1 MIYTCLM
8 TLAIIVVI
16 GAIATQNRALES
28 MAAIITAIY
37 LIPTLL
43 AAIALFVITLP
54 ISVIGRLLSRKE
66 R

>member
-1 MIYTCLM
+1 MVM
-8 TLAIIVVI
+8 AIIVVI

-28 MAAIITAIY
+28 MASIITAIY

-43 AAIALFVITLP
+43 ATITLFIITLP

>member
-1 MIYTCLM
+1 MIYICL
-8 TLAIIVVI
+8 IIMATIIVI
-16 GAIATQNRALES
+16 GAIVTQNRALEAT
-28 MAAIITAIY
+28 AAIIAFIY
-37 LIPTLL
+37 LIPTLI

>member
-8 TLAIIVVI
+8 TLAIIIVL
-16 GAIATQNRALES
+16 GAIVTQNRALES

-54 ISVIGRLLSRKE
+54 ISVISRLLSRKE

>member
-1 MIYTCLM
+1 M
-8 TLAIIVVI
+8 TLAIIIVL
-16 GAIATQNRALES
+16 GAIVTQNRALES

-54 ISVIGRLLSRKE
+54 ISVISRLLSRKE

>member
-1 MIYTCLM
+1 MIYMCLM
-8 TLAIIVVI
+8 TLAIIIVL
-16 GAIATQNRALES
+16 GAIVTQNRALES

-43 AAIALFVITLP
+43 AAVALFIITLP

>member
-1 MIYTCLM
+1 MIMAT
-8 TLAIIVVI
+8 IIVI
-16 GAIATQNRALES
+16 GAIVTQNRALES
-28 MAAIITAIY
+28 MASIITAIY

-43 AAIALFVITLP
+43 ATIVLFIITLP